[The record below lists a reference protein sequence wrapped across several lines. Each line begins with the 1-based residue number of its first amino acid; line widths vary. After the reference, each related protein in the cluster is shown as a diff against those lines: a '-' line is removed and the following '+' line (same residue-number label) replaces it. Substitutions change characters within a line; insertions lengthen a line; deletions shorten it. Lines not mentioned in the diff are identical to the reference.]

1 MSSKCLIMEIRKKLT
16 GGCFMYRETED
27 KAERILSIYSR
38 IRTGKIINKS
48 QEAERFGVSLRT
60 IQRDVADIQNFLQNQ
75 ESSTGEIQEIVFD
88 KAKNGYRL
96 ETKRNKNLEAREILA
111 AGKILLES
119 RALVKTELFPIIY
132 KLLEL
137 CSDEAEKKMVEDFLK
152 NEMHHYI
159 EQRHGRKLLDLL
171 LTLEQAA
178 ANQNYIR
185 IRYQKMKN
193 REIVERKVKPVGIM
207 FSEFYF

>member
-1 MSSKCLIMEIRKKLT
+1 
-16 GGCFMYRETED
+16 MYRETED

-159 EQRHGRKLLDLL
+159 ELRHGRKLLDLL
-171 LTLEQAA
+171 LTLEQAV

-193 REIVERKVKPVGIM
+193 REITLR
-207 FSEFYF
+207 

>member
-1 MSSKCLIMEIRKKLT
+1 
-16 GGCFMYRETED
+16 MYRETED

-38 IRTGKIINKS
+38 IRVGKIINKS
-48 QEAERFGVSLRT
+48 EEAKRFGVSLRT
-60 IQRDVADIQNFLQNQ
+60 IQRDMADIQNFLQNQ

-96 ETKRNKNLEAREILA
+96 ETKKNKNLEAREILA

-137 CSDEAEKKMVEDFLK
+137 CSDEAEKKMVEDHLPA
-152 NEMHHYI
+152 
-159 EQRHGRKLLDLL
+159 GPD
-171 LTLEQAA
+171 
-178 ANQNYIR
+178 
-185 IRYQKMKN
+185 
-193 REIVERKVKPVGIM
+193 
-207 FSEFYF
+207 